1 MREILKNVNKV
12 KITTDEFDNSTGY
25 GRIAE
30 VDSTFVKIVEE
41 KDCSTEEKNI
51 KKINGGIYA
60 FDIETLCKYL
70 PYLSNNNS
78 QNEYYLTDIVE
89 IIKTNENIEID
100 MFNITPDKHHEIMGI
115 NTTDQLLELEKL
127 MV

>member
-12 KITTDEFDNSTGY
+12 KITTAEFDNSTGY
-25 GRIAE
+25 GR
-30 VDSTFVKIVEE
+30 IVEE